1 MATEMTTEQLKM
13 NSELFGLLQDICANE
28 KLMSKAISAL
38 RRVLKRERETQDA
51 LMTKEE
57 LDAKM
62 ERGEEAYRM
71 GECGEMMVNEDLT
84 AYLKRRGY
92 NV

>member
-1 MATEMTTEQLKM
+1 M

-28 KLMSKAISAL
+28 KLMSKGISAL
-38 RRVLKRERETQDA
+38 RRVLKKERDSQDA

-62 ERGEEAYRM
+62 EREEEAYRM
-71 GECGEMMVNEDLT
+71 GECEEMMASEDLT

-92 NV
+92 HI

>member
-1 MATEMTTEQLKM
+1 M

-28 KLMSKAISAL
+28 TLMSKGISAL
-38 RRVLKRERETQDA
+38 RRVLKKERETRDA
-51 LMTKEE
+51 LMTKEK

-62 ERGEEAYRM
+62 ERGEKAYRM
-71 GECGEMMVNEDLT
+71 GECGELLVNEDLT

-92 NV
+92 HV